1 MLWYRKHRRENWS
14 AEMAFYLIE
23 LNGRGGVSLPS
34 SLVRQEIQLAFY
46 ASLGLDEP

>member
-1 MLWYRKHRRENWS
+1 MLRYREHWGKNWS

-46 ASLGLDEP
+46 A